1 MPVKRTISTLV
12 LAAGLIVA
20 GCTSAATPA
29 PASSAPTGAPAS
41 AATGGGAVVVGSMST
56 ALGTVLTGPT
66 GNTLYVHA
74 GDSATSSTCT
84 GGCATAWPPLTVSAG
99 GQATG
104 GTGVTGQF
112 GTLTRADG
120 SIQVT
125 YAGMPLYY
133 WQADAKPGDTT
144 GQNVNG
150 FTVAT
155 VGGGGAAASPSAGST
170 KPGY

>member
-1 MPVKRTISTLV
+1 MPRFRTIASLI

-20 GCTSAATPA
+20 GCSSAATPA
-29 PASSAPTGAPAS
+29 PASTAPS
-41 AATGGGAVVVGSMST
+41 AAGGNTVTVASMST
-56 ALGTVLTGPT
+56 SLGTVLTGPT
-66 GNTLYVHA
+66 GMTLYIHA
-74 GDSATSSTCT
+74 GDSATTSTCT
-84 GGCATAWPPLTVSAG
+84 GGCATAWPPLTVSTG
-99 GQATG
+99 GSAVG
-104 GTGVTGQF
+104 GTGVTGTF
-112 GTLTRADG
+112 ATLTRDDG

-133 WQADAKPGDTT
+133 WQADAKAGDTT

-155 VGGGGAAASPSAGST
+155 VGGSGAAASPEAT